1 MNTIKCPKC
10 GETFQVDETSYN
22 AIVTQIR
29 NSEFDKEI
37 REREKQFSTEK
48 NNAVTQAI
56 LESKSNFDKQLADRQ
71 LEIERLKNQLN
82 AIDNE
87 RDMAIDKAVLATKN
101 DLNKQLTDVAKKL
114 SEKQL
119 EIEQLKNAYIQQL
132 NEKDIKISEMVANTK
147 SEINR
152 VAQEKDNK
160 ILQLTNQLSSIDK
173 DFQLQQ
179 QELKSKYETQ
189 LKLKDAEVEQYKDF
203 KARLS
208 TKLLGET
215 LEKHC
220 EIEFNKLRALGFQN
234 AYFEKDNDTRT
245 GSKGDYIFR
254 AFTDDNT
261 EIVSIMFEMKNE
273 ADMTATKRKNEDFL
287 KELDKDRRE
296 KNCEYAVLVSML
308 ESEDELYNSGI
319 VDMSHRYPKTYVIRP
334 QFFIPIITLL
344 RNTASKSLE
353 YKKEL
358 DLIKNQNIDITNFEN
373 EMDDFREKFGRNYR
387 IASEKFKTAI
397 DEIDKSITHLQKI
410 KDALIG
416 SENQLR
422 LANDKVE
429 DLSIKKLT
437 KNNPTMQAKFEELK
451 NKEN

>member
-10 GETFQVDETSYN
+10 GETFKVDEMSYN

-29 NSEFDKEI
+29 NNEFDKEI

-101 DLNKQLTDVAKKL
+101 DLNKQLTDVAKQL

-245 GSKGDYIFR
+245 GSKGDYIFK
-254 AFTDDNT
+254 AFADDGT

-308 ESEDELYNSGI
+308 EAEDELYNSGI

-437 KNNPTMQAKFEELK
+437 KNNPTMQAKFDELK